1 MKNLIYYFPLLML
14 LITCC
19 ISISCQQT
27 TGLYKKEF
35 TTKEKEKLAKQ
46 MPNSLLRKF
55 YQGSVSEVM
64 VLREALMFL
73 PRDAKLWREIGVP
86 YGKRGMAAEFY
97 ENYGKAVK
105 YDPLNWQGWRGY
117 MYLYFYRDYERA
129 IADFDSLDKLTPNF
143 VDYPQ
148 STSIHFM
155 RAICYLQLD
164 DYDKALTYW
173 DLHLEEELKTGT
185 EDYIDPKTFLFQ
197 GITYYKKGDLIKAQ
211 ESIDRGLKHIKNNAD
226 LWLWSAKL
234 ALHNNELDKALK
246 ALEKA
251 QTQFDKGYYNYR
263 RYVEEFYQ
271 MYQSDIDELKNDIRN
286 LN

>member
-1 MKNLIYYFPLLML
+1 MKNSIYYFLF
-14 LITCC
+14 LIVTICC
-19 ISISCQQT
+19 IAISCQQPP
-27 TGLYKKEF
+27 GLYKKEF
-35 TTKEKEKLAKQ
+35 TTEEKKRLAKQ

-64 VLREALMFL
+64 VLREALTFQ
-73 PRDAKLWREIGVP
+73 PKDAKLWREIGVP
-86 YGKRGMAAEFY
+86 YGKRGMAAEFH

-105 YDPLNWQGWRGY
+105 YDSLNWQGWRGY

-155 RAICYLQLD
+155 RAICYLQLEE
-164 DYDKALTYW
+164 YDKALSYW
-173 DLHLEEELKTGT
+173 DLHINEELKTGS

-197 GITYYKKGDLIKAQ
+197 GITYYRKGNLVKAQ

-234 ALHNNELDKALK
+234 ALQNNQRQKALA

-263 RYVEEFYQ
+263 SYVEEFYQ
-271 MYQSDIDELKNDIRN
+271 MYQSDIDDLKKDI
-286 LN
+286 LYLD